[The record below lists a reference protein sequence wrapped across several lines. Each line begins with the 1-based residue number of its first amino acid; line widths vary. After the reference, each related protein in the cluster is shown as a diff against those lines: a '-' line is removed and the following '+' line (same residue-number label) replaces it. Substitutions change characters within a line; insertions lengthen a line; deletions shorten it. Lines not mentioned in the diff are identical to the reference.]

1 MISVQ
6 HRGTILTIGWSVATE
21 NVIIEVIDEAG
32 VVLARTVGTP
42 EMHYERS
49 PNNDV
54 IHIIVRAS
62 DGNVLAKRSY

>member
-1 MISVQ
+1 M
-6 HRGTILTIGWSVATE
+6 ATE